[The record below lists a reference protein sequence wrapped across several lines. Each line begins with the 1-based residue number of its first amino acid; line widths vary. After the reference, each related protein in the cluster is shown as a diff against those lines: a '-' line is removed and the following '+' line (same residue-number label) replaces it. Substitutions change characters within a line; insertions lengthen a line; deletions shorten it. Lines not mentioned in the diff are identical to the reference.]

1 MKKAL
6 LGTFVTLLVM
16 AALVSCDD
24 VIGGLGGEKA
34 EYTPDGKRL
43 VEVSI
48 VNNMGRSITNQFA
61 KDAANY
67 MEVIFKDGGTY
78 YQASGFMAL
87 PLKIKIPAKTYPTTD
102 AILLLGRSN
111 DKTLLATGMLSAAA
125 NATVPNPTFT
135 FAVVAVGVDLRAGV
149 ASSFAI
155 DESTVTAFLG
165 KTMNGKYSGETCF
178 QVPLNITT
186 VGASLTFSGFEL
198 PDPPSTA
205 PASGPNVFMSGISKI
220 TFTEIQTG
228 LPTIGPITTVSPLTG
243 ATLGTTGKVGFS
255 FPTTTA
261 GVYAVYFEIGVVGFA
276 TTGVPDAIKWNLR
289 GGTADGLDLGLTQ
302 TKAEGV
308 VIVVTSNPD
317 GETEGTINPPVIPT
331 GP

>member
-16 AALVSCDD
+16 VAFVSCDN
-24 VIGGLGGEKA
+24 VIGGSGGKY
-34 EYTPDGKRL
+34 EYTPDGKRM

-48 VNNMGRSITNQFA
+48 VSNMSRSITDVFA
-61 KDAANY
+61 KGAANY
-67 MEVIFKDGGTY
+67 MEVIFKDGTTY

-87 PLKIKIPAKTYPTTD
+87 PLKIKIPAKTYLTTE

-111 DKTLLATGMLSAAA
+111 DKTLLATGMLSASAD
-125 NATVPNPTFT
+125 ATVPNPTFAFT
-135 FAVVAVGVDLRAGV
+135 VVAVEVDLRAGA
-149 ASSFAI
+149 ASSFKI
-155 DESTVTAFLG
+155 VESTVTAFAG
-165 KTMNGKYSGETCF
+165 KTMNGKYEEETCF

-186 VGASLTFSGFEL
+186 VGATLTFSGFDG
-198 PDPPSTA
+198 PNPSA

-228 LPTIGPITTVSPLTG
+228 LPTIGPITTVTPATG
-243 ATLGTTGKVGFS
+243 ALGTTGEVGFS

-276 TTGVPDAIKWNLR
+276 TTGVPDGIKWNLR
-289 GGTADGLDLGLTQ
+289 GGTADGLDLGSTQ

-317 GETEGTINPPVIPT
+317 GLTEGTVNPPVIPIA
-331 GP
+331 P